1 MKALLLRSSQT
12 TIYMLAGL
20 GVYFLALS
28 LGLINPL
35 AVSFGPSL

>member
-1 MKALLLRSSQT
+1 MKIAIMRTGQT
-12 TIYMLAGL
+12 ITYMLAGL

>member
-1 MKALLLRSSQT
+1 MKLAIMRT
-12 TIYMLAGL
+12 GNTIIYMLAGL

-35 AVSFGPSL
+35 AVSFGPTL